1 MAHLI
6 RVLLVL
12 GALLGATAAH
22 AEVVSGFLAAIGSIT
37 GATGAAAVSAGLTI
51 VTTVVSL
58 ATTAYANSQAKRKAR
73 QEAARKLAQDIANLA
88 DRRVTLLQ
96 SDSPNAVVYG
106 SPGRIG
112 GSIVAMVTTGAGA
125 QLTHLV
131 VIFAAHPCEGI
142 DEIYIEDDPVQAG
155 PDGWTTN
162 EALSRKPSGYLDFDN
177 GPMVHVGI
185 HLSPGGVDV
194 ADQWLI
200 DQCNGAIGGAPGMWT
215 ADHRLSGYTYA
226 VITLNKVMERFQGG
240 PPSISARVRGKNTI
254 YDFRTGTRGYSRNP
268 ALCLADFI
276 MSREGYGASI
286 GQIET
291 GSVIAAANACDFEVY
306 GSEADDDGENY
317 GWSRARYVCDGMFRS
332 DQDRDSTRQQLEDS
346 MAGFTLQAAGVWRI
360 QAGAWSTPVLVLG
373 DTDMLAPTSVV
384 QTCNPGER
392 VYNTARGT
400 YINAERNG
408 VSEDF
413 TAYQNAVFLGLD
425 PHEKAT
431 DLALA
436 FTGSHVRCHQL
447 ARVLVERSRGGLVL
461 KIRPKMLAWHL
472 QPGDRVLYSSAF
484 YGIEN
489 KPFIVT
495 DWSYTRGAP
504 LTLEL
509 LEDVPAYYDTAD
521 EVLADAAP
529 NSNLPN
535 PYEVPPAPQNLQV
548 ESGPDQ
554 LAVQGG
560 SVIARARVSWNRST
574 SSFVLNGGVTR
585 AQWREGATDPNEPD
599 PPDVSPWKTVDLPGD
614 AVETFLLGLDVG
626 NEYTV
631 RLRFQTAFNAS
642 AWSYAGH
649 LLNGAEPPAE
659 VGDLTLS
666 VEGDGIYARW
676 SPPAGV
682 DLIEWDRTRIGRGDT
697 PEAAGGDVRFDG
709 HATGANI
716 GWFPAGLQTV
726 WAVHYSRS
734 GQGSQPSSASI
745 NVLLPLTPDVSD
757 STQGRSVSISWSDCR
772 TTQPLREYQ
781 IRKGDTLLDAVEI
794 GRTTS
799 RVFTRVE
806 EEAGLH
812 RYWVRAVDLAGNAG
826 GWGTTEAMTL
836 PDFDD
841 VPDIAE
847 YLGRVDARLQQFRDQ
862 SAAADMKGILRA
874 EVSVS
879 EMGRSLRRLTTILE
893 AKVDHNYALYAHQIE
908 VLVAADEAMAQE
920 ITLLSAGLADAQA
933 DILEES
939 TVRAT
944 ADAALASDILT
955 MRARVDD
962 IESTYVSDVEL
973 EATLNSAFAS
983 YDSYLNASTGPLG
996 GLSATVSEQQLAL
1009 ASLDGNV
1016 AAQLM
1021 LKTEISTPLGR
1032 RVIAGLKSS
1041 VSSTNGGI
1049 DVQSEV
1055 VILANLFRVIND
1067 LGSGSA
1073 ETPFKV
1079 QDGRTFIDMA
1089 MIRSADIDTLKVAG
1103 NAIVVPAFSTGTGSA
1118 AVSFTVPGGQ
1128 VWEAFC
1134 VAEFGQ
1140 QSTWSS
1146 SGPGAETRTLTGVS
1160 PTTVYSDSQWVDMG
1174 MSGATRY
1181 RFPGSVMTSVV
1192 TCAAGSHT
1200 IWAVG
1205 GETTRLAVFI
1215 GKRGA

>member
-162 EALSRKPSGYLDFDN
+162 EALSRKPSGFLDYDN

-215 ADHRLSGYTYA
+215 AEHRLSGYTYA
-226 VITLNKVMERFQGG
+226 VVTVNKVMERFQGG

-254 YDFRTGTRGYSRNP
+254 YDFRTGTRGYTRNP

-286 GQIET
+286 SQIET

-346 MAGFTLQAAGVWRI
+346 MAGFTLQAAGVWRM

-472 QPGDRVLYSSAF
+472 QPGDRVVYSSAF

-599 PPDVSPWKTVDLPGD
+599 PPDVAPWKTVDLPGD

-642 AWSYAGH
+642 AWAYAGH

-734 GQGSQPSSASI
+734 GQGSQPSSASLD
-745 NVLLPLTPDVSD
+745 VLLPLAPDVSD
-757 STQGRSVSISWSDCR
+757 STQGRSVSISWGDCR
-772 TTQPLREYQ
+772 TTQPIREYQ
-781 IRKGDTLLDAVEI
+781 IRKGDPLDAAEEI
-794 GRTTS
+794 ARTNS
-799 RVFTRVE
+799 RTFTRVE
-806 EEAGLH
+806 QEAGLH
-812 RYWVRAVDLAGNAG
+812 RYWVRAVDMGGNVS
-826 GWGTTEAMTL
+826 GWGTTEAMVL
-836 PDFDD
+836 PQLDD
-841 VPDIAE
+841 VPNIAQYVE
-847 YLGRVDARLQQFRDQ
+847 LVDTRLQRVRDEL
-862 SAAADMKGILRA
+862 AAQTASGILR
-874 EVSVS
+874 S
-879 EMGRSLRRLTTILE
+879 ERAVTEARKSSTRMSTILE
-893 AKVDHNYALYAHQIE
+893 AKVDHNYAIYAAQVE
-908 VLVAADEAMAQE
+908 ALVAADEALVTRTE
-920 ITLLSAGLADAQA
+920 LLSAGLADARA
-933 DILEES
+933 DILEEQ

-944 ADAALASDILT
+944 ADAAFASSLEVVV
-955 MRARVDD
+955 ARVGD
-962 IESTYVSDVEL
+962 IEASYVNETEVN
-973 EATLNSAFAS
+973 ATVNSAIATNNT
-983 YDSYLNASTGPLG
+983 YLQSAVGPIG
-996 GLSATVSEQQLAL
+996 ELSATVSSVSTTM

-1016 AAQLM
+1016 AAQMM
-1021 LKTEISTPLGR
+1021 LKTEISAAGK
-1032 RVIAGLKSS
+1032 RVIAGIKSS
-1041 VSSTNGGI
+1041 VSSTNGGA

-1055 VILANLFRVIND
+1055 VVLANLFRVMND
-1067 LGSGSA
+1067 LGSGMDA
-1073 ETPFKV
+1073 PFKV
-1079 QDGRTFIDMA
+1079 QDGRTYIDMA
-1089 MIRSADIDTLKVAG
+1089 MIRNAEIDTLKVAG
-1103 NAIVVPAFSTGTGSA
+1103 GAIVAPAFASGSGA
-1118 AVSFTVPGGQ
+1118 ASVSFTVPGGQ
-1128 VWEAFC
+1128 IWEVFS

-1140 QSTWSS
+1140 QSGW
-1146 SGPGAETRTLTGVS
+1146 GAMGAASQTRSLTGAGISV
-1160 PTTVYSDSQWVDMG
+1160 VYPDAQWQDVG
-1174 MSGATRY
+1174 EGGGNVY
-1181 RFPGSVMTSVV
+1181 RFPASMMTGVASFGPGFHTV
-1192 TCAAGSHT
+1192 T
-1200 IWAVG
+1200 AVG

-1215 GKRGA
+1215 GKRGG